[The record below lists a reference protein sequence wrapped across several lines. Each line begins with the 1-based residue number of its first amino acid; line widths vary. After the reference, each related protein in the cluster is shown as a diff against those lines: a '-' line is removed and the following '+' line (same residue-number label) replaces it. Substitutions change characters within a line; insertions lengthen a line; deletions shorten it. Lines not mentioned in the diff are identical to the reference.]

1 MHVMIATIFAALAL
15 LLMSTSGSYSME
27 LRVLTWNGHQ
37 AVLGTGKIGL
47 GDAENL
53 RRIASSVPPAAHG
66 YRIFLLNS
74 PGGSV
79 AEAFKM
85 SEVMARLKMHAVV
98 ARGATCES
106 ACGAILFIAG
116 HARTIE
122 EGGRLGLH
130 TCYRTDTGIASADC
144 NERIALNAVAHGVSH
159 GSLMAAMK
167 STPPEGMTMYSRKWA
182 ECIGLTKYPG
192 TDEAGFERSEPCIL
206 SMITGREQGAQAA
219 WRLHLE
225 NGGLSAFVRTFGD
238 HMREGEIKIRCL
250 RHDPNRFVLSIN
262 IPGREDKVREAI
274 AKIEVRGFKK
284 SWTADTFVVSAD
296 SPTLSVLTFILPAE
310 QSIALMK
317 VVEKLEV
324 MLNLHQPYR
333 PMGFTTF
340 VQSSRGNFA
349 SAARHCPLY

>member
-1 MHVMIATIFAALAL
+1 MHVMMAKLFAVLAL
-15 LLMSTSGSYSME
+15 LFLSASVSYSMDF
-27 LRVLTWNGHQ
+27 RVATWNGHQ

-53 RRIASSVPPAAHG
+53 HRIASSVPSAAHG
-66 YRIFLLNS
+66 YRIILLNS

-85 SEVMARLKMHAVV
+85 AEAMERLKMHTVLP
-98 ARGATCES
+98 RDATCES

-116 HARTIE
+116 HARTVE

-130 TCYRTDTGIASADC
+130 TCYRTDTGIASSDC

-159 GSLMAAMK
+159 GSLMAAME

-192 TDEAGFERSEPCIL
+192 SDEAGFERSEPCVL
-206 SMITGREQGAQAA
+206 AMITGREQGAQAA

-225 NGGLSAFVRTFGD
+225 SGGLSAFVRTFGD
-238 HMREGEIKIRCL
+238 HMREGEIKMRC
-250 RHDPNRFVLSIN
+250 RKHDPNRFLLSIN

-274 AKIEVRGFKK
+274 ARINVQGFKK
-284 SWTADTFVVSAD
+284 TPDYPCVSA
-296 SPTLSVLTFILPAE
+296 VLP
-310 QSIALMK
+310 
-317 VVEKLEV
+317 
-324 MLNLHQPYR
+324 
-333 PMGFTTF
+333 
-340 VQSSRGNFA
+340 
-349 SAARHCPLY
+349 